1 MSHKA
6 GETNQ
11 LHCGL
16 TVENKKKRSRRKGH
30 DIPLPGW
37 RRWSCHVQ
45 IELLEQFKAVAE
57 TENKSLKAALDE
69 ALKNWVNFENED

>member
-1 MSHKA
+1 MSHKV
-6 GETNQ
+6 GETNN
-11 LHCGL
+11 LYCGL
-16 TVENKKKRSRRKGH
+16 AVENKKKRSRRKGH

-45 IELLEQFKAVAE
+45 IEVLKQFKAVAE
-57 TENKSLKAALDE
+57 TENKNLKMALDE